1 MTGALLQVEGSD
13 NSVYPFTETGNGFY
27 ALASINM
34 NTATQYRLRIANV
47 NSETYLS
54 DYVPF
59 KPTPPIDSL
68 NWVDAGF
75 ISAGTLRQQRIFI
88 NRNQVPNW
96 LYFYECPLPDKII
109 PERSD
114 RKSVV

>member
-68 NWVDAGF
+68 NWVDAALSLPAPSGN
-75 ISAGTLRQQRIFI
+75 SASL
-88 NRNQVPNW
+88 
-96 LYFYECPLPDKII
+96 
-109 PERSD
+109 
-114 RKSVV
+114 